1 MGVTFIDFT
10 CKMFIFRNI
19 YRCKSTIFRSLYYSL
34 QRVQI
39 LNGSSR
45 NLTPSHT
52 TSVTPSRP
60 DAFMINRV
68 NRLLFLET

>member
-10 CKMFIFRNI
+10 CKCSYFEIFIVANRPYFV
-19 YRCKSTIFRSLYYSL
+19 SHTIPSN
-34 QRVQI
+34 QI

-52 TSVTPSRP
+52 TSVTPSRRN
-60 DAFMINRV
+60 AFMINLV
-68 NRLLFLET
+68 YRLLFLET